1 MNPIPI
7 VCTFSIFLLT
17 IILSYK
23 CFAEELDI
31 LKSFS
36 VTIIDIIVEDMR
48 KRTELTEAVPSL
60 HLHKGKRKHNSCF
73 GPYFEK
79 TTKEPFSSN

>member
-1 MNPIPI
+1 MFMFLIPISFVSNNFLVFMNPIPI

-23 CFAEELDI
+23 FFAEELDI

-60 HLHKGKRKHNSCF
+60 HLRKGKR
-73 GPYFEK
+73 
-79 TTKEPFSSN
+79 

>member
-23 CFAEELDI
+23 FFAEELDI

-60 HLHKGKRKHNSCF
+60 HLRKGKR
-73 GPYFEK
+73 
-79 TTKEPFSSN
+79 